1 MYGGGRSSPGGEAR
15 PAPGVL
21 VVTPDPLRALGRQR
35 PPRHRSRPC
44 GQGARC
50 SPGLLARCWVARSTP
65 VVALIARRGGAEVA
79 HDEPPHGLNAA
90 LDHGAQLLRRDDQDV
105 VVGVLQADLPALR
118 SSELSAALAAAA
130 GRRAFCADRH
140 GCGTTLLLSTPGGEL
155 RPRFGIG
162 SARAHRQTG
171 AVRLS
176 GPWPTLMCDVDY
188 PDDLRACRRAGSGP
202 VKGESSHPSG
212 LSSRRSNVVALSWTR
227 RCATKGATTPTRA
240 ASSSS
245 WRWPCRAEVAFQR
258 PVLQVGYEPPT
269 GRGSPDCLP
278 DREPLADPVQHPTV
292 AHRPGGQH
300 PGGAVVC
307 I

>member
-1 MYGGGRSSPGGEAR
+1 MPPSSGIDLVLAVKPLASAKSRLVGAADDGRGERAR
-15 PAPGVL
+15 HVALVVAIVDDTLTAARSAANVRRVL
-21 VVTPDPLRALGRQR
+21 VVTPDPL
-35 PPRHRSRPC
+35 
-44 GQGARC
+44 
-50 SPGLLARCWVARSTP
+50 
-65 VVALIARRGGAEVA
+65 VALIARRGGAEVA
-79 HDEPPHGLNAA
+79 DDEPPHGLNAA

-188 PDDLRACRRAGSGP
+188 PDDLRAAAELGVGQSTASLLIP
-202 VKGESSHPSG
+202 P
-212 LSSRRSNVVALSWTR
+212 RSVHG
-227 RCATKGATTPTRA
+227 GAT
-240 ASSSS
+240 
-245 WRWPCRAEVAFQR
+245 
-258 PVLQVGYEPPT
+258 
-269 GRGSPDCLP
+269 
-278 DREPLADPVQHPTV
+278 
-292 AHRPGGQH
+292 
-300 PGGAVVC
+300 
-307 I
+307 